1 MNSSLKP
8 CQRILVVDDN
18 PVNLKLLRILLTGE
32 GFDIQTAS
40 DGEEALSIIP
50 SFCPDLILMDVQ
62 LPGVDGLTLTRQ
74 LKSDPASK
82 DIVIIVVTSFAI
94 KGDRERALQAGCDD
108 YMTKPID
115 TIELPL
121 RISKFLSKEKIE
133 L

>member
-8 CQRILVVDDN
+8 RQRILVVDDN

-62 LPGVDGLTLTRQ
+62 LPGVDGLTLTRK